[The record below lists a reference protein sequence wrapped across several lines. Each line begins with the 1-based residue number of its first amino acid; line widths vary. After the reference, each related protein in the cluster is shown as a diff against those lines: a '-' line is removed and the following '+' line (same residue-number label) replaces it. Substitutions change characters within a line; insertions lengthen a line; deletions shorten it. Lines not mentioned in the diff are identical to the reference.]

1 MKGRRIVVF
10 VGPSVDK
17 ETAKEILD
25 AEYDVEYLPPAKRG
39 DVSRAANDGAE
50 IICLIDGVFFQDSA
64 VAHREIL
71 YALKKGVK
79 VIGSSSM
86 GALRASELDLYG
98 MEGVGKIYEWYKSGK
113 LVSDDEVALF
123 FDPVYFKPLS
133 EPLVNIRYNLRIA
146 EAEGVIDR
154 DTCEKV
160 LKIAKSLYFPDR
172 TYQRILD
179 AAGGVIDG
187 ETLKR
192 FRRFIEA
199 EKRDLKMEDAIEA
212 LKRVRDIN
220 EVTR

>member
-1 MKGRRIVVF
+1 MKGTRIVVF

-17 ETAKEILD
+17 ETAKDILD
-25 AEYDVEYLPPAKRG
+25 AEYLPPAKRG

-50 IICLIDGVFFQDSA
+50 IVCLIDGVFFQDSA

-71 YALKKGVK
+71 YALKKGVR

-160 LKIAKSLYFPDR
+160 LNIAKSLYFPDR

-179 AAGGVIDG
+179 AAGGVIDDDA
-187 ETLKR
+187 LKR
-192 FRRFIEA
+192 FRRFIET
-199 EKRDLKMEDAIEA
+199 ERRDLKMEDAIEA
-212 LKRVRDIN
+212 LKRVRDIR
-220 EVTR
+220 EVTE

>member
-1 MKGRRIVVF
+1 MKGRKIVVF

-17 ETAKEILD
+17 ETAKEILGGV
-25 AEYDVEYLPPAKRG
+25 YDVEYLPPAKRG
-39 DVSRAANDGAE
+39 DVSKAANDGAE

-98 MEGVGKIYEWYKSGK
+98 MEGVGKIYGWYKSGK

-154 DTCEKV
+154 DACEKI
-160 LKIAKSLYFPDR
+160 LKIAKSMYFPDR
-172 TYQRILD
+172 TYQQILD
-179 AAGGVIDG
+179 AAGGVVG
-187 ETLKR
+187 VEALKR
-192 FRRFIEA
+192 FRRFIEV
-199 EKRDLKMEDAIEA
+199 EKRDIKMEDAIEA
-212 LKRVRDIN
+212 LKRVRDIK
-220 EVTR
+220 EVTE

>member
-1 MKGRRIVVF
+1 MKGTRIVVF
-10 VGPSVDK
+10 VGPSVDR

-50 IICLIDGVFFQDSA
+50 IVCLIDGVFFQDSA

-71 YALKKGVK
+71 YALKKGVR

-154 DTCEKV
+154 DACEKV
-160 LKIAKSLYFPDR
+160 LRIAKSLYFPDR

-179 AAGGVIDG
+179 AAGGVIDDDA
-187 ETLKR
+187 LKR

-212 LKRVRDIN
+212 LKRVRDIH
-220 EVTR
+220 EVTA

>member
-1 MKGRRIVVF
+1 MKETRIVVF

-154 DTCEKV
+154 DACEKV
-160 LKIAKSLYFPDR
+160 LRIAKSLYFPDR

-179 AAGGVIDG
+179 AAGSVIDG
-187 ETLKR
+187 DALKR
-192 FRRFIEA
+192 FRRFIET
-199 EKRDLKMEDAIEA
+199 ERRDLKMEDAIEA
-212 LKRVRDIN
+212 LKRIRDIH

>member
-1 MKGRRIVVF
+1 MKETRIAVF
-10 VGPSVDK
+10 IGPSVDK
-17 ETAKEILD
+17 ETAKDILD
-25 AEYDVEYLPPAKRG
+25 TEYDIEYLPPAKRG
-39 DVSRAANDGAE
+39 DVSRAANDGVE
-50 IICLIDGVFFQDSA
+50 IVCLIDGVFFQDSA

-71 YALKKGVK
+71 YALKKGVN

-133 EPLVNIRYNLRIA
+133 EPLVNIRHNLEIA
-146 EAEGVIDR
+146 EAKEVIDG
-154 DTCEKV
+154 DASKKL

-179 AAGGVIDG
+179 DAEGEIDF
-187 ETLKR
+187 EALKR
-192 FRRFIEA
+192 FRRFIDQ

-212 LKRVRDIN
+212 LKRIN
-220 EVTR
+220 EICRVIK